1 MSDRISELW
10 CKMMHNKAMWPMH
23 GKYVCPD
30 CLRQYPVPWEHIP
43 RAAQTVSRRTS
54 PTLLGLFGWLKR
66 FGTM

>member
-30 CLRQYPVPWEHIP
+30 CLRQYPVPWEDIP
-43 RAAQTVSRRTS
+43 RAPQTAQRRTS
-54 PTLLGLFGWLKR
+54 PAQLGLFGWLKR